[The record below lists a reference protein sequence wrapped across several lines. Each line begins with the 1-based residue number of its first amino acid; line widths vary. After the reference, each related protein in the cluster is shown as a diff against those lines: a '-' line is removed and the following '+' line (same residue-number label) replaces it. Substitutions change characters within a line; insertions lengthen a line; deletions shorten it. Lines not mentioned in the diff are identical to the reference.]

1 MCRKNNPRLYL
12 ALEVVIGEDH
22 FKGIHDQW
30 ISKEKN
36 DPFDS
41 LDDFLNKHSGKHILI
56 FISYDVKNHIED
68 LQTNHKNVLKFPL
81 IHCIVP
87 VEKHRFKGFEF
98 EKKMNEDHIQ
108 FEPKISKKKYIETI
122 RKIKNHIQNGDF
134 YEANFCYEWTSNV
147 KNFNAKNIFG
157 KLSNLT
163 QAPYKVYAD
172 LMQHY
177 VLSASPE
184 LFLKKRGNQLLSSPI
199 KGTRKRMTDETSDN
213 EIKKELHENT
223 KERAEN
229 IMIVDLVR
237 NDLSKIA
244 KRNTVKVKEL
254 CQVYTFKNIH
264 QMISTISCDL
274 KNNVSFGDIIKAT
287 FPMGSMT
294 GAPKL
299 RVMKLMDKYEPSR
312 RGLYSGSIGKIK
324 PNGDFDLN
332 VVIRT
337 LIYNKAKQLLSFH
350 VGGAITIQSS
360 AEDEYEETLIKAASL
375 FKACKND

>member
-1 MCRKNNPRLYL
+1 M
-12 ALEVVIGEDH
+12 EVVIGEDH

-98 EKKMNEDHIQ
+98 EKKINEDHIQ

-172 LMQHY
+172 LMQYY

-264 QMISTISCDL
+264 QMISTVSCDL

-312 RGLYSGSIGKIK
+312 RGLYSGSIGIIK

>member
-1 MCRKNNPRLYL
+1 M
-12 ALEVVIGEDH
+12 EVVIGEDY

-30 ISKEKN
+30 VSKENKE
-36 DPFDS
+36 PFED
-41 LDDFLNKHSGKHILI
+41 LDEFLTQNSGKHILI
-56 FISYDVKNHIED
+56 FITYDVKNHIED
-68 LQTNHKNVLKFPL
+68 LQTNHKNDIEFPL

-87 VEKHRFKGFEF
+87 KEKYPFKGFKS
-98 EKKMNEDHIQ
+98 EKKPSDHHIQ
-108 FEPKISKKKYIETI
+108 FKPKTSKKNYLETI
-122 RKIKNHIQNGDF
+122 GKIKNHIQKGDF
-134 YEANFCYEWTSNV
+134 YEANFCYEWIADV
-147 KNFNAKNIFG
+147 ENFNAKNIFE

-172 LMQHY
+172 LKHHY

-184 LFLKKRGNQLLSSPI
+184 LFLKKRGNQLFSSPI
-199 KGTRKRMTDETSDN
+199 KGTRKRMADESSDN
-213 EIKKELHENT
+213 QIKKELQEST

-244 KRNTVKVKEL
+244 KRDSVKVEEL

-264 QMISTISCDL
+264 QMISTISCEM
-274 KNNVSFGDIIKAT
+274 KKNVSFSDIIKAT

-299 RVMKLMDKYEPSR
+299 RVMELMDQYEPSR
-312 RGLYSGSIGKIK
+312 RGLYSGSIGLIK

-337 LIYNKAKQLLSFH
+337 LIYNKTKQLLSFH

-360 AEDEYEETLIKAASL
+360 AEEEYEETLTKAASL
-375 FKACKND
+375 FKACEND

>member
-1 MCRKNNPRLYL
+1 M
-12 ALEVVIGEDH
+12 EVVIGEHH

-30 ISKEKN
+30 ISTEKEN
-36 DPFDS
+36 PFTG
-41 LDDFLNKHSGKHILI
+41 LDEFLAEYFGKHILI
-56 FISYDVKNHIED
+56 FIAYDVKNHIED
-68 LQTNHKNVLKFPL
+68 LQTNHKNDIGFPL
-81 IHCIVP
+81 IHCIIP
-87 VEKHRFKGFEF
+87 AKNYSFRGFKPG
-98 EKKMNEDHIQ
+98 KKISDNHIQ
-108 FEPKISKKKYIETI
+108 FEPKTSKKNYLETI
-122 RKIKNHIQNGDF
+122 GKIKNHIQKGDF
-134 YEANFCYEWTSNV
+134 YEANFCYEWVSNV
-147 KNFNAKNIFG
+147 ENFNAKNVFE

-172 LMQHY
+172 LEHHY

-184 LFLKKRGNQLLSSPI
+184 LFLKKRGDRLFSSPI
-199 KGTRKRMTDETSDN
+199 KGTRKRMASESSDN
-213 EIKKELHENT
+213 QIKKELQENA

-244 KRNTVKVKEL
+244 KRDSVKVEEL

-264 QMISTISCDL
+264 QMISTISCDMK
-274 KNNVSFGDIIKAT
+274 KNVTFSDIIKAT

-294 GAPKL
+294 GAPKV
-299 RVMKLMDKYEPSR
+299 RVMELMDQYEPSR
-312 RGLYSGSIGKIK
+312 RGLYSGSIGLIK

-360 AEDEYEETLIKAASL
+360 AEEEYEETLTKAASL
-375 FKACKND
+375 FKACEND